1 MNRKHKILMTCA
13 LMLTLLFAFTMT
25 VSATGTGSTSIAV
38 SKSSMNVGDSLTVTI
53 QAPAKDTFTVSFN
66 GSVLSLTNCS
76 ASVYTT
82 SGSTVSYTGQN
93 ATLTFSAAAAGTSY
107 ISVKPNTL
115 TGSSTNVTVAAPAE
129 STSTETT
136 TETTQDTTST
146 EADNTVEGDFE
157 VDGIAYV
164 VSERFSDD
172 EIPAGFEKTE
182 LTINNSKYKELSNGS
197 MTLVY
202 LKPASDTSS
211 SGKFYIYSEESNS
224 VSLLSML
231 GSKDDYVIIQTPDS
245 LPSELFTEAQF
256 SASDMD
262 YYGYALSGYEDD
274 GFYFVYG
281 VDENQNTGWFQYN
294 TADGTVQTLN
304 TDMLSMISSH
314 TDEGDGSDLTASSIL
329 TRFKNSR
336 SAIAILIFVVVVLAI
351 ITINFKVLKSKND
364 DDVFDDENDFDEVDE
379 KEPDNKVI
387 EKKSEFSEEV
397 PEEVAETVEISDD
410 EDSEENGEEEE
421 SASEKEGFFS
431 RLFHR
436 DEDIFEDDDTTGT
449 IFDEDMSISNAVNE
463 DKKSDK
469 KNDKDNRRSN
479 GDLDV
484 MDLNDL

>member
-1 MNRKHKILMTCA
+1 
-13 LMLTLLFAFTMT
+13 
-25 VSATGTGSTSIAV
+25 
-38 SKSSMNVGDSLTVTI
+38 
-53 QAPAKDTFTVSFN
+53 
-66 GSVLSLTNCS
+66 
-76 ASVYTT
+76 
-82 SGSTVSYTGQN
+82 
-93 ATLTFSAAAAGTSY
+93 
-107 ISVKPNTL
+107 
-115 TGSSTNVTVAAPAE
+115 
-129 STSTETT
+129 
-136 TETTQDTTST
+136 
-146 EADNTVEGDFE
+146 
-157 VDGIAYV
+157 
-164 VSERFSDD
+164 
-172 EIPAGFEKTE
+172 
-182 LTINNSKYKELSNGS
+182 
-197 MTLVY
+197 
-202 LKPASDTSS
+202 
-211 SGKFYIYSEESNS
+211 
-224 VSLLSML
+224 ML